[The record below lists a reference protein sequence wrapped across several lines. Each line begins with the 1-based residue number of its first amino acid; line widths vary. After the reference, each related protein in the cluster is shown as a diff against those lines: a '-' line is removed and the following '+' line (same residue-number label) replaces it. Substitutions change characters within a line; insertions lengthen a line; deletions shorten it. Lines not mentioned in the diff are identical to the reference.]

1 MVQLTINGKES
12 EVQTEWLAGGIP
24 EHSAVSLFFV
34 RTQACLRQV
43 FQRGWSRKSYGL
55 GLSACP
61 AWVQPRLAAA
71 CQPPASH
78 PQLRL
83 ASSTPTSCR
92 LPLGQRFD
100 SRDFDTRSGGG
111 EA

>member
-43 FQRGWSRKSYGL
+43 FERGWSRQ
-55 GLSACP
+55 AM
-61 AWVQPRLAAA
+61 A
-71 CQPPASH
+71 
-78 PQLRL
+78 
-83 ASSTPTSCR
+83 
-92 LPLGQRFD
+92 
-100 SRDFDTRSGGG
+100 
-111 EA
+111 